1 MRDVMR
7 DIFKIIK
14 ADDQKEEGKKALSIG
29 IDFQIAGREICY
41 PVSKNCH
48 SYEELLVEIEA
59 IQGNLERMI
68 EEAKTNFKGPTP
80 KDGSEFTTETSPEE
94 LWTILSGIQDELD
107 FVKRFNSLDDTRRKE
122 VADHVITKCNV
133 FSGRGS
139 IFSARYNNGTGYM
152 E

>member
-1 MRDVMR
+1 MR
-7 DIFKIIK
+7 DIFKMITV
-14 ADDQKEEGKKALSIG
+14 DNQKEEGKKALSIG
-29 IDFQIAGREICY
+29 IDFQIAGREICC
-41 PVSKNCH
+41 PVSENCH

-59 IQGNLERMI
+59 IQRNLERMI
-68 EEAKTNFKGPTP
+68 EEAKTYFKGPAS
-80 KDGSEFTTETSPEE
+80 KDGSAFTSETSPEE
-94 LWTILSGIQDELD
+94 TWAILSEIQDELD

-139 IFSARYNNGTGYM
+139 VFSARYNNKTGYM